1 MRLLDS
7 PAHTP
12 PSGDLETLRC
22 LSKDRTRKHSSS
34 TSRSNCFTIRCLLKA
49 LDVAHQRVVLAKQKA
64 PSRWRGYSVVTL
76 QDQGPPQEASCTVGL
91 VCRPSSPDRRRIS
104 LRRWVRLI
112 PGILNAK
119 AAIACAGRLTL
130 LEAREAA
137 ILTAAAAA
145 SATVIG
151 APRIEDH
158 RRARLRTRRQRDCD
172 RSGQQQSEFGRHC
185 HSPSDR
191 RLLLRRQMAIER
203 VRKKPGSLHMRT
215 QRRDISLL
223 CLCTQDPAKTHQ
235 RASLSQRGTLY

>member
-1 MRLLDS
+1 VPPQTA
-7 PAHTP
+7 PADFP
-12 PSGDLETLRC
+12 ES
-22 LSKDRTRKHSSS
+22 
-34 TSRSNCFTIRCLLKA
+34 A
-49 LDVAHQRVVLAKQKA
+49 
-64 PSRWRGYSVVTL
+64 RGAVVTL
-76 QDQGPPQEASCTVGL
+76 QDQGPRQEASRTVGL

-104 LRRWVRLI
+104 LRRWVRLV

-172 RSGQQQSEFGRHC
+172 RSGQQSEFGRHC

-203 VRKKPGSLHMRT
+203 VRKKRGSLHLRT

-223 CLCTQDPAKTHQ
+223 CLCRQDPAKRT
-235 RASLSQRGTLY
+235 SGLP

>member
-1 MRLLDS
+1 MRVRSGILLRRRRECRRIVIA
-7 PAHTP
+7 PAVAL
-12 PSGDLETLRC
+12 PSTFR
-22 LSKDRTRKHSSS
+22 
-34 TSRSNCFTIRCLLKA
+34 A
-49 LDVAHQRVVLAKQKA
+49 V
-64 PSRWRGYSVVTL
+64 RGS
-76 QDQGPPQEASCTVGL
+76 
-91 VCRPSSPDRRRIS
+91 SSPDRRRIS

-119 AAIACAGRLTL
+119 AAIACARRLTL

-172 RSGQQQSEFGRHC
+172 RSGQQSEFGRHC

-191 RLLLRRQMAIER
+191 RLLLRGQMAIER

-223 CLCTQDPAKTHQ
+223 CLCTQDPAKRT
-235 RASLSQRGTLY
+235 SVLP